1 MDIVPG
7 SAILEPELAGSKMIH
22 LLQTGSCYPFGTCVG
37 GGGCLQ
43 LEGNCS
49 QLRLSPLVY

>member
-7 SAILEPELAGSKMIH
+7 SAILEPELAGSKTIH
-22 LLQTGSCYPFGTCVG
+22 LLQTGSCYLFGTCVG

-49 QLRLSPLVY
+49 QLRLSP